1 MYNRLVS
8 NSYVTKDD
16 LSLLTILPRMV
27 LQALCLLGMGS
38 IHSTTTS
45 AHRQPPSII
54 SHTVEGQVCPD
65 DLGTEA
71 KGQLVRLTQHMCT
84 YTPYTYT
91 QTQAW
96 GDQNCLTETEESKTG
111 NGRSPQNIT
120 EQMGW

>member
-1 MYNRLVS
+1 MYNRLAS

-16 LSLLTILPRMV
+16 FSLLTILPRMV

-54 SHTVEGQVCPD
+54 SHTVEGQD